1 MNPNI
6 STGAV
11 GGDPML
17 REMEQTQQTRI
28 KRVRQLF
35 PDAPKMSSCRICEA
49 KFPNPIREGKSV
61 CVVTC
66 PVCRNSMLGKRGLK
80 PIAKKHLQRAQ
91 AIIEQRSESVN
102 QAPTVDT
109 VVLKSLRS
117 FGVDQ

>member
-17 REMEQTQQTRI
+17 RDLQETQKTRI
-28 KRVRQLF
+28 NRVRKLF
-35 PDAPKMSSCRICEA
+35 PDAPKLSSCRICDG

-66 PVCRNSMLGKRGLK
+66 AVCRNTMLGKRGLDRVK
-80 PIAKKHLQRAQ
+80 TKHLKRAQ
-91 AIIEQRSESVN
+91 AIIETRSQLANETPSVES
-102 QAPTVDT
+102 PF
-109 VVLKSLRS
+109 KSLRS
-117 FGVDQ
+117 FGVVE